1 MTIKN
6 QAKINEEHINDLR
19 GAFEHRA
26 TWFYLLLDEARK
38 EGLDWD
44 KFARKAI
51 FRCGCFHGN
60 NKFSDTEDLKKFANE
75 FANELVKKIFEMEIV
90 ELTDDKFVVEFNY
103 CPLVA
108 AWLKLT
114 DNEEEIDH
122 LCDIAMDGDRGILST
137 YDKFTFDL
145 QETIASGGDVCRIV
159 ITKE

>member
-6 QAKINEEHINDLR
+6 NPTVNEEHINDMR

-38 EGLDWD
+38 KGLDWD
-44 KFARKAI
+44 DFARKAI

-60 NKFSDTEDLKKFANE
+60 NKFSQTDDLKKFSAE
-75 FANELVKKIFEMEIV
+75 FATEMVKKIFEMDIV
-90 ELTDDKFVVEFNY
+90 EVTDDKFVVEFNY
-103 CPLVA
+103 CPLVT

-114 DNEEEIDH
+114 DNEEDIDH
-122 LCDIAMDGDRGILST
+122 LCDIAMDGDRGIIAAF
-137 YDKFTFDL
+137 DKFEFDL